1 MTQWYVEESG
11 DQHEPSRSW
20 LLCTQ
25 CHDVVQQEIKRAD
38 LQTPLRLSVAI
49 GVVASDHASRQR
61 ADRLRFWDHLDDR
74 SLERLLLGSFMA
86 VFVVHA
92 LVFILVTAYI
102 ASTH

>member
-1 MTQWYVEESG
+1 MTQWYLEES
-11 DQHEPSRSW
+11 DDEHESSRSW
-20 LLCTQ
+20 LLCTP
-25 CHDVVQQEIKRAD
+25 CHDVVQQELKRAD
-38 LQTPLRLSVAI
+38 LRTPLRLSVAI
-49 GVVASDHASRQR
+49 GVVASEHASRQC

-92 LVFILVTAYI
+92 LAFILVTAYI